1 MSIRG
6 HSRRLDDVRG
16 MSAFAPIDDMIDAI
30 AYGRDVPGTDFLA
43 PQLATLL
50 DQLIGSCG

>member
-1 MSIRG
+1 
-6 HSRRLDDVRG
+6 